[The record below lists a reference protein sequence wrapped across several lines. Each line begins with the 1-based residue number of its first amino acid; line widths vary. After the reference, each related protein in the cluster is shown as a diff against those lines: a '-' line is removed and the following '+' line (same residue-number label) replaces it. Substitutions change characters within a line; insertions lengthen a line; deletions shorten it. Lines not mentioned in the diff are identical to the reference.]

1 MNEQGYAGVIRRFF
15 RSVILID
22 TTLVVIMG
30 LISFLLGLSTFEA
43 FGALL
48 ISAGIG
54 LIVIA
59 CFIGVGGVA
68 SRRED
73 IAAFELSGA
82 GDMADNLQRIAEAG
96 HSSLGCFFL
105 LLVAG
110 LGLLILGYLLPIIS
124 LLFG

>member
-1 MNEQGYAGVIRRFF
+1 MKNHGYAEVILRFF
-15 RSVILID
+15 RSVVLID
-22 TTLVVIMG
+22 VSLAVTIG
-30 LISFLLGLSTFEA
+30 LINFLLGLRTFEG

-54 LIVIA
+54 LMIIS
-59 CFIGVGGVA
+59 CFIGVGGLA
-68 SRRED
+68 SRKED

-82 GDMADNLQRIAEAG
+82 GDMTENLQQIAEAG
-96 HSSLGCFFL
+96 RSSLGCFFL

-110 LGLLILGYLLPIIS
+110 LGLLSLGYLLLIVS

>member
-1 MNEQGYAGVIRRFF
+1 MQE
-15 RSVILID
+15 L
-22 TTLVVIMG
+22 
-30 LISFLLGLSTFEA
+30 

-54 LIVIA
+54 LILIA
-59 CFIGVGGVA
+59 IFVGGGGVA

-82 GDMADNLQRIAEAG
+82 GDMAENLQRIAEAG